1 MAGDALLEVRNLRVS
16 LDLDGARVPVIQGVS
31 FTLEPGKILAL
42 VGESGCGKSVSALA
56 ILRLLPQELKIDG
69 GEILFH
75 QPDVAAP
82 VDTAGLEPTGEQ
94 IRRIRGNH
102 IAMIF
107 QEPMSSFSPVHTIGS
122 QIGEVVRLHRKASKA
137 EARDITIEFLDR
149 VGLPDPV
156 NAFDRYPHEYS
167 GGMRQRAMIAKA
179 LSCNPS
185 LLIAD
190 EPTTALD
197 VTIQAQIID
206 LLRKL
211 QEEFGMA
218 IVFITH
224 DLGVVAQIADQ
235 VAIMYTGRIVET
247 GSARDIFHR
256 PKHPYTENLIRA
268 IPDLGHLDDRRQL
281 IPIRGNVPSLF
292 EVPAGCTFHPRC
304 DSFMSGRCDAQV
316 PSLQPVSDD
325 GHDVCCHL
333 YD

>member
-82 VDTAGLEPTGEQ
+82 VDTAGLKPTGEQ

-102 IAMIF
+102 IAMIL
-107 QEPMSSFSPVHTIGS
+107 
-122 QIGEVVRLHRKASKA
+122 VVRLHRKASKA
-137 EARDITIEFLDR
+137 EVRDITIEFLDR

>member
-82 VDTAGLEPTGEQ
+82 VDTAGLKPTGEQ

>member
-1 MAGDALLEVRNLRVS
+1 MAGAALLEVRNLRVS

-75 QPDVAAP
+75 QPDLAAP
-82 VDTAGLEPTGEQ
+82 VDTAGLKPTGEQ

>member
-75 QPDVAAP
+75 QPDLAAP
-82 VDTAGLEPTGEQ
+82 VDTAGLKPTGEQ